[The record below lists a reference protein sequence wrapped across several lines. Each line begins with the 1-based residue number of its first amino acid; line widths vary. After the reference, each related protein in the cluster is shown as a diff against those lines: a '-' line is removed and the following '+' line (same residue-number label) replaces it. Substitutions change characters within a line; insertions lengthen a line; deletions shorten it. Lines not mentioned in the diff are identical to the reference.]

1 MANIDD
7 KARELV
13 NELNKEYRELNAL
26 LQNGKVFTRFES
38 NNDVIDNQKEIATS
52 PLFDTLSELT
62 NIYTSSYQT
71 EIQKQYYLDIVKE
84 SGSLDS
90 EFSIVYGN
98 LYGSGSLEGSPTTLL
113 PSKAI
118 YKQFKQSLLE
128 PGQDVFKFK
137 DNVTSD
143 SIYALSFKRERFKQR
158 LDPGN
163 IQINFA
169 KLNGNLFSN
178 NTYTGS
184 NVQISGSGSVISLID
199 DSNDSANIYNTL
211 TYTGR
216 VYNMVSGSIEDGI
229 YTPHTAS
236 YGLLYPD
243 MGIIVLN
250 ANVLNS
256 ELNFNTTTGSNLNG
270 DNIMKLYKSISG
282 SAGIL
287 TGSCIEGRAS
297 EVVSSTYYYCRVRN
311 TEYNFST
318 NPSFTTGSL
327 GDLKHTTMLQN
338 PQVFITTVGLYNDN
352 QELLATGKLSKPIL
366 KNFSRETNIKVKID
380 W

>member
-1 MANIDD
+1 MANIED

-13 NELNKEYRELNAL
+13 NDLNKEYRELNAL
-26 LQNGKVFTRFES
+26 LQNGKVFTRFVT
-38 NNDVIDNQKEIATS
+38 NNDIIDNQKEIVTS

-62 NIYTSSYQT
+62 EIYTGSYQT
-71 EIQKQYYLDIVKE
+71 EIQKQYYLDVVKE
-84 SGSLDS
+84 SISLDN

-98 LYGSGSLEGSPTTLL
+98 LHGSGSLDGNPTTLS

-118 YKQFKQSLLE
+118 YKQFKQVLLD

-137 DNVTSD
+137 DNITSD
-143 SIYALSFKRERFKQR
+143 SIYGITFKRERFKQR

-163 IQINFA
+163 IQINLSE
-169 KLNGNLFSN
+169 LNGLSFSN

-184 NVQISGSGSVISLID
+184 NIQVSGSNKIISLID
-199 DSNDSANIYNTL
+199 DSNDSADIYNTL

-216 VYNMVSGSIEDGI
+216 VYNIVSGSIEDGI
-229 YTPHTAS
+229 YTPDTNS

-243 MGIIVLN
+243 MGVIILN
-250 ANVLNS
+250 ANLLNS
-256 ELNFNTTTGSNLNG
+256 ELNFNTVTGSNING
-270 DNIMKLYKSISG
+270 DNVNKLFTSLSG

-297 EVVSSTYYYCRVRN
+297 EVVSSTYYYCRIKN

-327 GDLKHTTMLQN
+327 GDLRHPTMLQN
-338 PQVFITTVGLYNDN
+338 PQVFVTTIGLYNDN
-352 QELLATGKLSKPIL
+352 QELLAIGKLSKPIL